1 MTISRVWG
9 VINTVETLPFYQHG
23 EKWYFDPPE
32 DDGTYVCEFWA
43 EDEYGN
49 IGYNAAILT
58 VVEGAVKC
66 IRPLS
71 ERYHSL
77 MLADPYRVTASCVRR
92 YTSAPLAFC
101 ISAELQPLNRFAI
114 VPKTL
119 NCSRN
124 MQSA

>member
-1 MTISRVWG
+1 MAISRVWG

-23 EKWYFDPPE
+23 TEWYFVPPTE
-32 DDGTYVCEFWA
+32 DGTDICEFWA
-43 EDEYGN
+43 EDDYGN

-71 ERYHSL
+71 ERYRSL
-77 MLADPYRVTASCVRR
+77 LLANPYRTSMACVQR
-92 YTSAPLAFC
+92 YVSEPMAFSARSGMYPLD
-101 ISAELQPLNRFAI
+101 RFVL